1 MMLNISFGSY
11 YYKSLVKKNK
21 ISNLNLGTSLYTW
34 IQIFFNQQIRE
45 GLNDERLGHKN
56 CRAVSSTPFYILCS
70 LMT

>member
-11 YYKSLVKKNK
+11 YYKSLVKKKKNQQLK
-21 ISNLNLGTSLYTW
+21 PGNFTLHLDPD
-34 IQIFFNQQIRE
+34 FFNQQIRE